1 MKLLPLVTT
10 LLLSSGI
17 GAAPT
22 VVNSSSNVTYHGLAR
37 NGIDIFLGI
46 PYGQDTGGSNRF
58 KPPKPATPEPGT
70 IINAQSYGSA
80 CPQPLG
86 PGLTPPLTLTNVT
99 SVSEDCLNL
108 DVARPSGV
116 CPGSKLPVMVFI
128 HGGSFWSGQTAEITT
143 APDGLILESISNG
156 LPVMHV
162 FMNYRLGGRS
172 VDIRLARS
180 LTLVSSLRFRAVGCT
195 QARGLRKCRTQRPKT
210 RL

>member
-1 MKLLPLVTT
+1 MKFFTLVTT
-10 LLLSSGI
+10 LLLSSRI
-17 GAAPT
+17 DAAPT
-22 VVNSSSNVTYHGLAR
+22 VVDSRSNVTYHGLSR

-46 PYGQDTGGSNRF
+46 PYGQDTGGPNRF
-58 KPPKPATPEPGT
+58 KPPKPTTPKQGT

-99 SVSEDCLNL
+99 SISEDCLNL

-116 CPGSKLPVMVFI
+116 CAGSKLPVMIFI

-143 APDGLILESISNG
+143 APDGLILESIANG
-156 LPVMHV
+156 LRVIHV
-162 FMNYRLGGRS
+162 VMNYRLGGRFA
-172 VDIRLARS
+172 DIRLARS
-180 LTLVSSLRFRAVGCT
+180 LTLVSSIRFRAVGCT
-195 QARGLRKCRTQRPKT
+195 QTRRLRKCRTQRPKT